1 MTAMANR
8 PGAQYA
14 GTTPATV
21 HYEVD
26 DHVARVT
33 IDRPHVLN
41 AVDEETERQLESLW
55 QRIENDPEV
64 RAVVLTGAGDRAFC
78 VGADMQAT
86 ADATGTEYWHHANPN
101 GFGGIALRT
110 SLDVPIIARVNGYA
124 LGGGLEMVLGCDI
137 VVAADTA
144 QLGLTEPRVGYL
156 PLGGGISLAMRRL
169 PYRHAMGILLTGR
182 RITASE
188 ALTTGLVNEVAPAAE
203 LDSAVDRWL
212 ADILAC
218 APTALRAIKQIV
230 QHTAHL
236 DAREAL
242 NLKLP
247 ALVAALD
254 SEDSREGPAA
264 FREKRPPRWTG
275 R

>member
-1 MTAMANR
+1 MTAIGDR
-8 PGAQYA
+8 LDGQHA
-14 GTTPATV
+14 GTAPPTV
-21 HYEVD
+21 HYTVD
-26 DHVARVT
+26 GHVARVT

-41 AVDEETERQLESLW
+41 AVDEATELQMESIW
-55 QRIENDPEV
+55 QRIENDPEI

-78 VGADMQAT
+78 AGADLQA
-86 ADATGTEYWHHANPN
+86 ADDATGAEYWHRANPN

-124 LGGGLEMVLGCDI
+124 MGGGLEMVLGCDI

-169 PYRHAMGILLTGR
+169 PYLHAMAILLTGR
-182 RITASE
+182 RVTASE
-188 ALTTGLVNEVAPAAE
+188 ALTMGLVSEVAPAAE
-203 LDSAVDRWL
+203 LDTAVDRWL

-218 APTALRAIKQIV
+218 APTSLRAIKQIV
-230 QHTAHL
+230 QRTSHL